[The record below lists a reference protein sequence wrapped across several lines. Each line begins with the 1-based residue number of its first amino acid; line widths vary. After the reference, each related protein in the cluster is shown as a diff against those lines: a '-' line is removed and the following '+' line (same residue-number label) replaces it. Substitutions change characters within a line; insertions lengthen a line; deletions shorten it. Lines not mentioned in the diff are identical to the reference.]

1 MADGSRAVS
10 AAARMTVTHPRV
22 PRYAYATLA
31 LIAVLAFAWI
41 ARPVVALSSDSM
53 FALAW
58 GGELAEGQLPD
69 FSGEKLPAKH
79 PLAIG
84 LALLVAPLTP
94 QGSVDA
100 FSMFGVLAFLA
111 VLYASFR
118 LGRTLAGV
126 GAGAL
131 AVTLVAAHPLVKTGA
146 TRGLT
151 DGLFAALALL
161 AAALAIE
168 SGPRRWREVLSL
180 LALAGLLRPEGWA
193 LALAYGTWVALRSDR
208 WRRRIVVGALVLAAP
223 ALWLAVDLA
232 LTGDPLHSIQ
242 HRPRPVER
250 ALLQDRDPEALPSG
264 GGGDIKLTEARHRKR
279 DTVQEIIRR
288 SGDQPDC
295 NLPGCEIAGVAIVMR
310 WPLILAGALIAAWA
324 LWSGRRGLLSGL
336 KGERLE
342 GESAALW
349 PYVLLSLAVLGVM
362 ITLVFFYAWGF
373 PVVARFLLAPGIALM
388 VLAAASPWVIPRSP
402 VSVALGVILV
412 PVVVAETMISGL
424 ASFPGS
430 INTEAERRARF
441 QDLVALV
448 EAPAVRDA
456 LMHCPKLEASGSLL
470 GEARGGAAVM
480 LGLDPADIGLTAGSH
495 IPPGGSVI
503 AHDPSTQPAGAHVEG
518 DWVFTSRC
526 SP

>member
-1 MADGSRAVS
+1 
-10 AAARMTVTHPRV
+10 MTVTHPRV

-31 LIAVLAFAWI
+31 LIAVLVFAWI
-41 ARPVVALSSDSM
+41 ARPVVALSSDSI

-69 FSGEKLPAKH
+69 FSGGHGLPGEHGPAKH
-79 PLAIG
+79 PLTIG
-84 LALLVAPLTP
+84 LAFLVGPLTP

-111 VLYASFR
+111 VLYASFW

-126 GAGAL
+126 AAGAL
-131 AVTLVAAHPLVKTGA
+131 AATLVAAHPLVKAAA

-242 HRPRPVER
+242 HRNRPVER

-264 GGGDIKLTEARHRKR
+264 GGRNK
-279 DTVQEIIRR
+279 VQEIIRR

-295 NLPGCEIAGVAIVMR
+295 NLPGCEIAGVAIVIR

-324 LWSGRRGLLSGL
+324 LWSGRRSLLSGL

-362 ITLVFFYAWGF
+362 ITLVFMYAWGF
-373 PVVARFLLAPGIALM
+373 PVDARYLLAPGIALM

-412 PVVVAETMISGL
+412 PVVVAETTISGL
-424 ASFPGS
+424 ATFPGS

-448 EAPAVRDA
+448 EAPAVHDA
-456 LMHCPKLEASGSLL
+456 LMNCPKLEASGRLL
-470 GEARGGAAVM
+470 GEARAGAAVV
-480 LGLDPADIGLTAGSH
+480 LGLDPADIGVTAGSH

-503 AHDPSTQPAGAHVEG
+503 AYDPSTQLARARVEG

-526 SP
+526 LP